1 VEAGDAEGAARGE
14 EWLRVGWREGVER
27 AGDEGQGWVRGARQE
42 RDAVD
47 GQVVWKRRDEAPA
60 DLRRRLRR
68 RGWIGGHG

>member
-1 VEAGDAEGAARGE
+1 VGFGAAEGAARGE
-14 EWLRVGWREGVER
+14 ERLRVAAQEGVES

-60 DLRRRLRR
+60 DLRRRWRR
-68 RGWIGGHG
+68 RGGLGGHG